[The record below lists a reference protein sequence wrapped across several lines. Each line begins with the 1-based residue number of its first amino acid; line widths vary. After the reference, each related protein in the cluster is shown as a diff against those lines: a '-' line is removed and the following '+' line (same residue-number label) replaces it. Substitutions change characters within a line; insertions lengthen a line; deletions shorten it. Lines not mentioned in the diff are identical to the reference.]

1 MLTVDDYGKIRRAHR
16 DGMSIRDIA
25 RTFGHSRR
33 KVRQVLAEAQ
43 PQPYTRRKPPPAPVL
58 GPFHAAIDAI
68 LVADESAP
76 RKQRHTAMQV
86 FRRLQ
91 AEHGYTGGYD
101 QVRRY
106 VGAKGRDRRETFIPL
121 AHDPGVRLE
130 ADFGHI
136 HVDFPD
142 GRRLV
147 PVLVTAWSYSNYPFA
162 MAMPTERT
170 EAILAGM
177 VGAFAFFGCV
187 PREVWWDNPKTVVHK
202 IFQGRER
209 RPSPPYAA
217 LASHYAFDPLFC
229 MPARGNEKPY
239 AETRVRVLQ
248 RQWSTP
254 VPRTDCLGTLNA
266 QLRQRCAEEAG
277 RTVQG
282 YTESIGERFGRDRA
296 EALELPAYAFD
307 ACVAQGGCVDKY
319 QTVQFDNNRYSVP
332 RGCAFQAVTVKG
344 YIDRVEVVAGGAVV
358 ARHPRSY
365 GRNEQV
371 LDPLHYLA
379 ALGRRPA
386 ALDHA
391 PVLRHWQLPEAFARL
406 RQALEGRHGGG
417 PGARQYIRVLQLLAE
432 HPLERVQR
440 AVEDGLRQGG
450 PTADRIGA
458 EVARLAAAAAREAGR
473 PGQGVTGGC
482 QDAATPLCQVQV
494 PRPDL
499 GRFDQLL
506 SREGDEDER

>member
-1 MLTVDDYGKIRRAHR
+1 MLTVDDYGQIRRAHR
-16 DGMSIRDIA
+16 DGMSIRQIA

-33 KVRQVLAEAQ
+33 KVRQVLAEPQ
-43 PQPYTRRKPPPAPVL
+43 PRPYTRSQPPPAPVL

-68 LVADESAP
+68 LADDEQAP
-76 RKQRHTAMQV
+76 PKQRHTAMQV

-91 AEHGYTGGYD
+91 AEHGYPGGYD

-106 VGAKGRDRRETFIPL
+106 LGQQRRDRRETFVPL
-121 AHDPGVRLE
+121 AHDPGQRLE

-147 PVLVTAWSYSNYPFA
+147 AVLICAWSYSNYPFA
-162 MAMPTERT
+162 LALPTERT

-177 VGAFAFFGCV
+177 VEAFAFFGCV
-187 PREVWWDNPKTVVHK
+187 PHEVWWDNPRTVVK
-202 IFQGRER
+202 QIFKGRER
-209 RPSPPYAA
+209 RPSERYAA
-217 LASHYAFDPLFC
+217 LASHYTFEPLFC

-254 VPRTDCLGTLNA
+254 VPRAAHLGTLNA
-266 QLRQRCAEEAG
+266 YLRERCVEEAG
-277 RTVQG
+277 RTVPG
-282 YTESIGERFGRDRA
+282 YEESIGQRFRRDRA
-296 EALELPAYAFD
+296 EALDLPAHPFD
-307 ACVAQGGCVDKY
+307 ACVVQPALVDKY
-319 QTVQFDNNRYSVP
+319 QTIHFDGNRYSVP
-332 RGCAFQAVTVKG
+332 RACAYQAVTVKG
-344 YIDRVEVVAGGAVV
+344 YVERVEVVAAGAVV
-358 ARHPRSY
+358 ARHARSY
-365 GRNEQV
+365 GKGEQV
-371 LDPLHYLA
+371 LEPLHYLA
-379 ALGRRPA
+379 TLGRRPA

-391 PVLRHWQLPEAFARL
+391 PVLRNWQLPESFLQL
-406 RQALEGRHGGG
+406 RQALEGRHGSG

-440 AVEDGLRQGG
+440 AVEEGLRQGE
-450 PTADRIGA
+450 PSA
-458 EVARLAAAAAREAGR
+458 ERLQAAVLRQAEAARGGAPAEE
-473 PGQGVTGGC
+473 VTAGC
-482 QDAATPLCQVQV
+482 QPPVTPLCQVQV

-506 SREGDEDER
+506 SRGGIDDDGE

>member
-16 DGMSIRDIA
+16 DGMSIREIA

-43 PQPYTRRKPPPAPVL
+43 PKPYTRSKPPPAPVL
-58 GPFHAAIDAI
+58 GPFHTNIDAI
-68 LVADESAP
+68 LAADEEAP

-106 VGAKGRDRRETFIPL
+106 VGRKRRDRRETFIPL
-121 AHDPGVRLE
+121 AHDPGQRLE

-136 HVDFPD
+136 HVDFPE

-147 PVLVTAWSYSNYPFA
+147 PVLITAWSFSNYPFA
-162 MAMPTERT
+162 LAMPTERT

-177 VGAFAFFGCV
+177 VEAFAFFGCV
-187 PREVWWDNPKTVVHK
+187 PHEVWWDNPRTVVNK
-202 IFQGRER
+202 IFQGRQR
-209 RPSPPYAA
+209 RPSERYAA

-254 VPRTDCLGTLNA
+254 VPRAAHLGTLNA
-266 QLRQRCAEEAG
+266 YLRERCVEEVG

-282 YTESIGERFGRDRA
+282 YEESIGQRFRRDKA
-296 EALELPAYAFD
+296 EALALPAHPFD
-307 ACVAQGGCVDKY
+307 ACVAQPACVDKY
-319 QTVQFDNNRYSVP
+319 QTVHFDKNRYSVP
-332 RGCAFQAVTVKG
+332 RSCAYQAVTVKG
-344 YIDRVEVVAGGAVV
+344 YVDRVEVVAAGAVV
-358 ARHPRSY
+358 ARHSRSY
-365 GRNEQV
+365 GHNEQV
-371 LDPLHYLA
+371 LEPLHYLA
-379 ALGRRPA
+379 TLGRRPA

-391 PVLRHWQLPEAFARL
+391 PVLRNWQLPESFLRL
-406 RQALEGRHGGG
+406 RQHLEQRYGAQ

-432 HPLERVQR
+432 HPLQRVQR
-440 AVEDGLRQGG
+440 AVEDGLQKGE
-450 PTADRIGA
+450 PSAERIQA
-458 EVARLAAAAAREAGR
+458 AVLRLAEAARVNVVPES
-473 PGQGVTGGC
+473 VTSGC
-482 QDAATPLCQVQV
+482 HPVVTPLSPVQV

-506 SREGDEDER
+506 SRGENDNECE